1 MFFIFFI
8 LQNKSPVTFEINETQ
23 GIPEQCDEMF
33 VVANV
38 EEVVSDNCVTEEDQS
53 CQSSD
58 VFLVSS
64 VNSDCAESDEDIEVD
79 IDGSDSE
86 GDDNSLI
93 PGNNNIWNKQADT
106 CKGPVVFTYN
116 AHFYARDIN
125 FVWDLKPS

>member
-1 MFFIFFI
+1 MKISCRDEIYNRSFTFTLYSAYCVFLYPSF

-23 GIPEQCDEMF
+23 GIQEQCDEMF

-53 CQSSD
+53 CQSSN

-93 PGNNNIWNKQADT
+93 PGNNNI
-106 CKGPVVFTYN
+106 
-116 AHFYARDIN
+116 
-125 FVWDLKPS
+125 

>member
-1 MFFIFFI
+1 
-8 LQNKSPVTFEINETQ
+8 
-23 GIPEQCDEMF
+23 MF

-93 PGNNNIWNKQADT
+93 PGNSNIQKKINHADT
-106 CKGPVVFTYN
+106 SKGPVVFTYN

-125 FVWDLKPS
+125 FV

>member
-1 MFFIFFI
+1 M
-8 LQNKSPVTFEINETQ
+8 TFEINETQ
-23 GIPEQCDEMF
+23 GIQEQCDEMF

-53 CQSSD
+53 CQSSN
-58 VFLVSS
+58 VFLVSRLS

-93 PGNNNIWNKQADT
+93 PGNNNI
-106 CKGPVVFTYN
+106 
-116 AHFYARDIN
+116 
-125 FVWDLKPS
+125 

>member
-1 MFFIFFI
+1 MLIVFLYPSF

-23 GIPEQCDEMF
+23 GIQEQCDEMF

-93 PGNNNIWNKQADT
+93 PGNNNILKKINHADT
-106 CKGPVVFTYN
+106 SKGPVVFTYN

-125 FVWDLKPS
+125 FV

>member
-1 MFFIFFI
+1 MLIVFLYPSF

-23 GIPEQCDEMF
+23 GIQEQCDEMF

-53 CQSSD
+53 CQSSN

-93 PGNNNIWNKQADT
+93 PGNNNILKKINHADT
-106 CKGPVVFTYN
+106 SKGPVVFTYN

-125 FVWDLKPS
+125 FV

>member
-1 MFFIFFI
+1 VFFISFT
-8 LQNKSPVTFEINETQ
+8 LQNKSPVTFEIDETQ
-23 GIPEQCDEMF
+23 GIQEQCDEMF

-53 CQSSD
+53 YQSSD

-86 GDDNSLI
+86 GDDHFLI
-93 PGNNNIWNKQADT
+93 QGNNKNRNKT
-106 CKGPVVFTYN
+106 SR
-116 AHFYARDIN
+116 H
-125 FVWDLKPS
+125 

>member
-1 MFFIFFI
+1 MFFISFI
-8 LQNKSPVTFEINETQ
+8 LQNKSPVTFEINEPQ
-23 GIPEQCDEMF
+23 GIQEQCDEMF

-38 EEVVSDNCVTEEDQS
+38 EEVVSDNCVTEDQS

-86 GDDNSLI
+86 GDYNTLI
-93 PGNNNIWNKQADT
+93 PGNNNI
-106 CKGPVVFTYN
+106 
-116 AHFYARDIN
+116 
-125 FVWDLKPS
+125 

>member
-1 MFFIFFI
+1 M
-8 LQNKSPVTFEINETQ
+8 TFEINETQ
-23 GIPEQCDEMF
+23 GIQEQCDEMF

-53 CQSSD
+53 CQSSN

-93 PGNNNIWNKQADT
+93 PGNNNILKKKLITQTLAKVLWFSLIMPISMLET
-106 CKGPVVFTYN
+106 LILSET
-116 AHFYARDIN
+116 
-125 FVWDLKPS
+125 LKPS